1 MIMAKFLITQG
12 NVDYRIDAEH
22 YEVSEGMLDLYKK
35 DNIIA
40 TFKCWDNVLQIFE
53 EEEKPKEVTI
63 GTVSYRSFEEML
75 KKLRPGS

>member
-1 MIMAKFLITQG
+1 MAKFLITQG

-40 TFKCWDNVLQIFE
+40 GSIVQATN
-53 EEEKPKEVTI
+53 
-63 GTVSYRSFEEML
+63 
-75 KKLRPGS
+75 KLGRLRNNNSPFG